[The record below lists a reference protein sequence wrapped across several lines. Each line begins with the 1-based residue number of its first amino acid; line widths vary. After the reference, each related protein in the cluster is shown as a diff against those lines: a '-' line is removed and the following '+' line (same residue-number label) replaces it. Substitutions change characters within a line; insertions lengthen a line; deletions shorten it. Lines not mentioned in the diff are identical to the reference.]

1 MVEPTNIPQIS
12 LTEKEAKL
20 FETLTQ
26 ILKENNLKTILR
38 VSGGWVRDKVR
49 HYFTHSL
56 ADGY

>member
-1 MVEPTNIPQIS
+1 MVEPTNMPQIS

-49 HYFTHSL
+49 HSLTHSL
-56 ADGY
+56 VDGN

>member
-1 MVEPTNIPQIS
+1 MVEPTNMPQIS
-12 LTEKEAKL
+12 LTELEAKL

-49 HYFTHSL
+49 KQFNS
-56 ADGY
+56 